1 MALHDRILHALQQ
14 RLRTVVV
21 LSSTIT
27 ALLLSSVPS
36 GAFALT
42 NPTWTL
48 RSIDNM
54 HASRDFVCWQ
64 QSPSF
69 MAAVAQAE
77 KSANTNY
84 AAIATPY
91 DAPANYHQCSMPKDP
106 IAYETAWVQAL
117 RAAGLQIWFRQTW
130 FNWEG
135 SYGAPKLTSTTTP
148 AIKPGTATNVLN
160 GTDTTSYMAKTYHFI
175 LDHRGLFAN
184 GDIFTPEAEPQ
195 NGGIRQS
202 YGGCNISCQF
212 EDWPSLNRWLRD
224 SMTVHTAAFRQ
235 LGLSVTVG
243 YWGLPCSNNKWNGA
257 NNIEASTI
265 TQMIFYVTDCY
276 YKDVPTLVSHLELI
290 HNTYNAPV
298 IVGEWGEIWDTDPVT
313 VQREVGS
320 AMSAV
325 STLPYIRGF
334 NYWQGIGGSGG
345 EGLIDKTMLTLNQ
358 TGLVVKS
365 KF

>member
-48 RSIDNM
+48 RSVDNM

-135 SYGAPKLTSTTTP
+135 SYGAAKLTADTTP
-148 AIKPGTATNVLN
+148 AIRLGTAAAVLN
-160 GTDTTSYMAKTYHFI
+160 GTDTTSYMAKTYRFI
-175 LDHRGLFAN
+175 LAHRGLYAN
-184 GDIFTPEAEPQ
+184 GDMFTPEPEPV
-195 NGGIRQS
+195 NGGVRIG
-202 YGGCNISCQF
+202 YGCSGPCQF
-212 EDWPSLNRWLRD
+212 PDWATFNRWLRD
-224 SMTVHTAAFRQ
+224 SMTVASAAFRK
-235 LGLSVTVG
+235 LGLQVSVG
-243 YWGLPCSNNKWNGA
+243 SWGLPCA
-257 NNIEASTI
+257 NHKYIEDSTI
-265 TQMIFYVTDCY
+265 AQMGTYNTDCY
-276 YKDVPTLVSHLELI
+276 FRDTTELI
-290 HNTYNAPV
+290 SRLTWAHNTYHV
-298 IVGEWGEIWDTDPVT
+298 DIVVGEWGDIWDGGLQPTT
-313 VQREVGS
+313 TREVS
-320 AMSAV
+320 AALAAFAS
-325 STLPYIRGF
+325 LPFVRGL
-334 NYWQGIGGSGG
+334 NYFQIYSGDQG
-345 EGLIDKTMLTLNQ
+345 EGLVDHNTLLLNP
-358 TGLVVKS
+358 TGREMMS
-365 KF
+365 HF